1 MSIKGGS
8 TTCPT
13 VLGSPRSHTACGRFA
28 PLILPN
34 WRASSRR
41 AGSAVTEQPAAL
53 LLRSSNP
60 DLDAAAAA
68 TVPTGPPHG
77 RYQQGATQRSAVP
90 WCPTCATH
98 ALPANSTSEHLLRP
112 SRPCWRWMASKNR
125 PRIAVGGL
133 RGSKVV
139 SGYPRK
145 SGAAT
150 PSTPC
155 SRSTALLQ
163 AAPITPSNSP
173 IIPPSALTATA
184 HLKPLAQ
191 PTASRHPMFRCDI
204 DSHPD
209 LSRHKPPPAVVAT
222 AYSASPPHDADSATT
237 GVRYG
242 ADSSS
247 SCCAPPVVFPSALRC
262 CA

>member
-1 MSIKGGS
+1 M
-8 TTCPT
+8 
-13 VLGSPRSHTACGRFA
+13 
-28 PLILPN
+28 
-34 WRASSRR
+34 
-41 AGSAVTEQPAAL
+41 
-53 LLRSSNP
+53 
-60 DLDAAAAA
+60 
-68 TVPTGPPHG
+68 PTGTPHG
-77 RYQQGATQRSAVP
+77 RYERAPTNAQPSPGARPQQRMRCPPTAPQSACSGLTGVAGGGWPQKIARGSPWRASRQQGGIWIP
-90 WCPTCATH
+90 P
-98 ALPANSTSEHLLRP
+98 
-112 SRPCWRWMASKNR
+112 
-125 PRIAVGGL
+125 
-133 RGSKVV
+133 
-139 SGYPRK
+139 K

-222 AYSASPPHDADSATT
+222 AYSASPPHDADTATT

-247 SCCAPPVVFPSALRC
+247 SCCAPPVLFPSALRC